1 MLRLT
6 GPGKIQELTVPLA
19 PPTTFAARL
28 YNFDIDGDALK
39 PQHKAWLAEHVVPQ
53 LGNPRVIIDL
63 DGEASRSGTGPKDDD
78 TRNIALSRRRVANV
92 VSFLNSKG
100 PVLAQLSSDGSGS
113 SVARARGE
121 AEKTEDEHFRA
132 VLVIVQE
139 SLGRLVPVQ
148 FRAVGSFGPFP
159 VGVVPLG
166 FDPGADPPWLMLP
179 TGAHPTV
186 MQVDNGQGLSLV
198 SFRPNSNVPNSGD
211 GIARPLPAL
220 SGLPTPV
227 KITKQNQKF
236 RVQAG
241 VAGDAEIRAVD
252 GAGKAHAR
260 LAVSVLPPLTVRCAF
275 HYVQNPRY
283 GTRTRKRG
291 DEARFVARLNDVW
304 GPQANISFVEAGSAR
319 DLTMTDDLGDVIDT
333 DAKFDAVARH
343 RNAGVQFNVFF
354 IREVNTK
361 AGPDDDAE
369 AETTLGPPGD
379 CLFED
384 DIGGD
389 FGADISHEAGHCL
402 ALDHNNPITTTSDML
417 MSGSGEDNIFLPRV
431 HVLQARRAVRR

>member
-6 GPGKIQELTVPLA
+6 GPGKIQEVSVPLGS
-19 PPTTFAARL
+19 PTTFAARL
-28 YNFDIDGDALK
+28 YNFDIDGDTLK
-39 PQHKAWLAEHVVPQ
+39 PQHTAWLAEHIVPQ
-53 LGNPRVIIDL
+53 LGNPQVQIDL
-63 DGEASRSGTGPKDDD
+63 DGEASRSGIGPKGDD
-78 TRNIALSRRRVANV
+78 THNIALSRRRVANV
-92 VSFLNSKG
+92 VSFLKSKG

-113 SVARARGE
+113 SVAKARGE
-121 AEKTEDEHFRA
+121 DEKTEDEHFRA
-132 VLVIVQE
+132 VLVIVQQ
-139 SLGRLVPVQ
+139 SLARLVPVQ

-159 VGVVPLG
+159 AGVVPLG

-179 TGAHPTV
+179 TGSHPTV

-198 SFRPNSNVPNSGD
+198 SFRLNSNVPNSGD

-227 KITKQNQKF
+227 RITRQSQKF
-236 RVQAG
+236 RIQPG

-291 DEARFVARLNDVW
+291 DEASFVARLNDIW
-304 GPQANISFVEAGSAR
+304 GPQANINFVGIGNAR
-319 DLTMTDDLGDVIDT
+319 DLTMTDDLGDAIDS

-343 RNAGVQFNVFF
+343 RNPGIQFNVFF
-354 IREVNTK
+354 VREVNLK
-361 AGPDDDAE
+361 PGPDDAE
-369 AETTLGPPGD
+369 ARTTLGPPGD

-384 DIGGD
+384 ELGGD
-389 FGADISHEAGHCL
+389 AGADISHEAGHCL
-402 ALDHNNPITTTSDML
+402 TLDHNDPIPTTSDML
-417 MSGSGEDNIFLPRV
+417 MSGSGETNIFLPRV